1 MDMTEDV
8 MTFFLSEKL
17 FALCMITIDVSE
29 LWLLSMDYERVP
41 GAHLV
46 PVACIRV
53 PDLLNEVEYEPC

>member
-1 MDMTEDV
+1 

-17 FALCMITIDVSE
+17 FALCMTTIDVSE
-29 LWLLSMDYERVP
+29 LWLLSMDYERVL